1 MGMYTE
7 LHFNAELVRK
17 PPQQVLD
24 VLGYMT
30 GAVETKPPT
39 LPDHALF
46 GTERWEG
53 MLLCSSYYFPLSTA
67 SSIDWDDIANS
78 HYLRV
83 RCNLKNYGG
92 EIEKFLDW
100 VMPYVNAGDEC
111 LGYYR
116 HEEDPHPTL
125 IYKHETEERR

>member
-7 LHFNAELVRK
+7 LHFNAELIRK
-17 PPQQVLD
+17 TPQQVLD

-30 GAVETKPPT
+30 GAFELAPAT

-46 GTERWEG
+46 SSERWKG
-53 MLLCSSYYFPLSTA
+53 MLLCSSYYFPLSVA
-67 SSIDWDDIANS
+67 SSIDWDDIAKS

-83 RCNLKNYGG
+83 RCNLKNYGS
-92 EIEKFLDW
+92 EIENFLDW
-100 VMPYVNAGDEC
+100 VMPYVHAGDEC

-116 HEEDPHPTL
+116 YEEDPHPTL
-125 IYKHETEERR
+125 IYKHETEDGR